1 MLAKSAMYIVAIRAF
16 NQSFFN
22 RVVRL
27 PVEHGFYILM
37 ACETE
42 LIFIKFQALRNRCMN
57 LMTIIA
63 GNVIFSYGLLYPK
76 KPDFW
81 ILHGMPDIWLL
92 SPSDLLFVKYKNTS
106 RAFASALLTCSIPA
120 HDRTRRRLVWRECPV
135 SSF

>member
-63 GNVIFSYGLLYPK
+63 GNVIFPMGSYIPK
-76 KPDFW
+76 SQIFGFFMACQTFGCSSLR
-81 ILHGMPDIWLL
+81 ITF
-92 SPSDLLFVKYKNTS
+92 FVKYKIPPAPLPPS
-106 RAFASALLTCSIPA
+106 LLTCSTPA
-120 HDRTRRRLVWRECPV
+120 P
-135 SSF
+135 